1 MQERVWCREAG
12 IKSSGRPIPFDN
24 AAARSVDLS
33 ESRRHRNK
41 DYGSWYKDRLTSL
54 ILVLLKSS
62 NIQK

>member
-1 MQERVWCREAG
+1 
-12 IKSSGRPIPFDN
+12 
-24 AAARSVDLS
+24 VDLS
-33 ESRRHRNK
+33 ESRRQRNK